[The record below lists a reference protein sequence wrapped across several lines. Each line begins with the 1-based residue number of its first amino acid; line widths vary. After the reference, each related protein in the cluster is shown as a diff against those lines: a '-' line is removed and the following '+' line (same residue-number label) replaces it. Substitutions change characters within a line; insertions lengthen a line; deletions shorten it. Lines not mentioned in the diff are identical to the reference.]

1 MTTWRH
7 FAQFLLA
14 ATELSPHPKFSEA
27 GATLEV
33 RPQLKIQEHCTEL
46 SMRSTQQSGH
56 PLERHHGPYQFN
68 QTIFQLGLEL
78 RLICVTYASQIFLF
92 RRKDRRFENDNML
105 GLRRILNQN
114 GVEASEDMNEEADF
128 INSRAK
134 FGLMVNWRSMF
145 SELFTDE
152 NMEIRENF
160 RTCSNVLTSRARSKN
175 CIPIRKDQ
183 WAQAEIA
190 WYQIEHRL
198 RAVVVRSF
206 EKEEFC
212 LFVQALEA
220 VLLFFLSQGKAPAS
234 HLIPEA
240 LSVQLEVPL
249 DVSDSSLSIVLRN
262 SSFHRLLL
270 HAACQF
276 YGLRSKVNYFAFN
289 YLHDFF
295 STTN

>member
-1 MTTWRH
+1 M
-7 FAQFLLA
+7 
-14 ATELSPHPKFSEA
+14 
-27 GATLEV
+27 
-33 RPQLKIQEHCTEL
+33 
-46 SMRSTQQSGH
+46 
-56 PLERHHGPYQFN
+56 
-68 QTIFQLGLEL
+68 
-78 RLICVTYASQIFLF
+78 
-92 RRKDRRFENDNML
+92 
-105 GLRRILNQN
+105 NQN

-160 RTCSNVLTSRARSKN
+160 RTCSNVLTSRVRSKN

-183 WAQAEIA
+183 WAQAETA

-249 DVSDSSLSIVLRN
+249 DVSDSSLSIVLKN

-276 YGLRSKVNYFAFN
+276 YGLRSKVNYLAFN
-289 YLHDFF
+289 YLHDTLWEEPIELKKFLSPHVCF
-295 STTN
+295 LQSTNDSNGTRKTIITPSAAARGQSANSAIHENLSLVGYVLAVKLQNLAPPPANELSLQSLRISNLDRPADMDDVVVEI

>member
-1 MTTWRH
+1 
-7 FAQFLLA
+7 
-14 ATELSPHPKFSEA
+14 
-27 GATLEV
+27 
-33 RPQLKIQEHCTEL
+33 
-46 SMRSTQQSGH
+46 
-56 PLERHHGPYQFN
+56 
-68 QTIFQLGLEL
+68 
-78 RLICVTYASQIFLF
+78 
-92 RRKDRRFENDNML
+92 ML

-114 GVEASEDMNEEADF
+114 GIEASDDIDEETDF

-134 FGLMVNWRSMF
+134 FGLTVNWRSMF
-145 SELFTDE
+145 SELFTNE

-160 RTCSNVLTSRARSKN
+160 RTCSNVLTSRTLSNK

-183 WAQAEIA
+183 WAQAETA

-220 VLLFFLSQGKAPAS
+220 VLMFFLSQGDTPAN

-240 LSVQLEVPL
+240 LTQQLEIPL
-249 DVSDSSLSIVLRN
+249 DVSDSSLLIVLKN

-276 YGLRSKVNYFAFN
+276 YGLRSKVQNVI
-289 YLHDFF
+289 LLPHLII
-295 STTN
+295 